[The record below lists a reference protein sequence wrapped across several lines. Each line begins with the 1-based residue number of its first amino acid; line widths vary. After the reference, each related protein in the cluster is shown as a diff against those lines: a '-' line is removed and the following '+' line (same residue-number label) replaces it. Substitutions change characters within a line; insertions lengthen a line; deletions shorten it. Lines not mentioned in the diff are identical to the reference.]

1 MKITIVGA
9 GTAGLV
15 TALILESKYQEN
27 INIKIIKSKDIDIIG
42 VGEGSTEH
50 WIDFMGWCGLDYN
63 EVIRECNCTLKSGI
77 YFKGWSKKDYL
88 HTVHFDK
95 KFGQEHLGYFDYVV
109 NNGVFG
115 KDYLSKKIN
124 PEDKTPVNQFHFDT
138 FKLNEYLQKKCMERG
153 ITIEEDTIKQVKL
166 NKDGIDFIKGNKK
179 YKSDFYIDCTGFRR
193 VLISNF
199 KNRWIDFSKYLKVNS
214 AIVFPTKDLNN
225 YNPYTTA
232 TAMSSGWMF
241 NIPVWGRHGNGYIY
255 DSNII
260 NETQAQEEVEKKL
273 NHKIEVRKQIKF
285 TPGYLDKSWIKNC
298 FAVGLSA
305 NFVEPLEASS
315 IGTSI
320 QSAYLL
326 SHYLSNYNQK
336 TIDRYNETIEKIM
349 LNIRDFISMHY
360 ITNRKEKFWRE
371 QKFPD
376 SLKDRL
382 DLFKTR
388 LPIREDFNDTQYL
401 LFRDPHYIV
410 VMHGLGLIN
419 VKNIKKQYNML
430 AAQLKQRSRIK
441 YKNTKNFITHKEWL
455 TRVRHEFN

>member
-1 MKITIVGA
+1 
-9 GTAGLV
+9 
-15 TALILESKYQEN
+15 
-27 INIKIIKSKDIDIIG
+27 
-42 VGEGSTEH
+42 
-50 WIDFMGWCGLDYN
+50 
-63 EVIRECNCTLKSGI
+63 
-77 YFKGWSKKDYL
+77 
-88 HTVHFDK
+88 
-95 KFGQEHLGYFDYVV
+95 
-109 NNGVFG
+109 
-115 KDYLSKKIN
+115 
-124 PEDKTPVNQFHFDT
+124 
-138 FKLNEYLQKKCMERG
+138 
-153 ITIEEDTIKQVKL
+153 
-166 NKDGIDFIKGNKK
+166 
-179 YKSDFYIDCTGFRR
+179 
-193 VLISNF
+193 
-199 KNRWIDFSKYLKVNS
+199 
-214 AIVFPTKDLNN
+214 
-225 YNPYTTA
+225 
-232 TAMSSGWMF
+232 MSSGWMF

-273 NHKIEVRKQIKF
+273 KHKIEVRKQIKF

-371 QKFPD
+371 QTFPD